1 MTVTD
6 QSVVEFVDDI
16 ASDST
21 LGGGSVAAVSGAMAA
36 ALSEMV
42 CRVSLENGDGA
53 DVDTELCDMKP
64 ELVAERERLLQ
75 LADEDADAF
84 EALVAAYRRRDDHE
98 HTSAIEEASKRA
110 TSVPLEIAE
119 RCLVVLESASV
130 LTAEGNESVVS
141 DAGASG
147 YLAHAAMR
155 TALDTVSV
163 NLVHIDDG
171 EFTADTESRVEQ
183 LRTTGER
190 LEAELHS
197 TLGDRI
203 SARKTTK
210 RPDESGDECPN

>member
-16 ASDST
+16 ASEST
-21 LGGGSVAAVSGAMAA
+21 LGGGSVAAVGGAMAA
-36 ALSEMV
+36 ALSELV
-42 CRVSLENGDGA
+42 CRVSMETGDGA
-53 DVDTELCDMKP
+53 GVETELWDMKS
-64 ELVAERERLLQ
+64 ELAAERERFLQ

-98 HTSAIEEASKRA
+98 HAPTIEEASKRA

-119 RCLVVLESASV
+119 CCLVVLESAAV
-130 LTAEGNESVVS
+130 LVAEGDESVVS

-171 EFTADTESRVEQ
+171 EFSADTESRVEQ

-210 RPDESGDECPN
+210 RTDEAGDE

>member
-1 MTVTD
+1 MTVTN

-16 ASDST
+16 ASEST
-21 LGGGSVAAVSGAMAA
+21 LGGGSVAAVGGAMAA
-36 ALSEMV
+36 ALSELV
-42 CRVSLENGDGA
+42 CRVSLESGDGA
-53 DVDTELCDMKP
+53 DVETELWDMKS
-64 ELVAERERLLQ
+64 ELAAERERLLQ

-84 EALVAAYRRRDDHE
+84 EALVDAYGRRDEHE
-98 HTSAIEEASKRA
+98 HTSAIGEATKRA

-119 RCLVVLESASV
+119 RCLVVLESAAF
-130 LTAEGNESVVS
+130 LAAEGSERVVS

-155 TALDTVSV
+155 TALDTGSV

-171 EFTADTESRVEQ
+171 DFTADTESRVEQ
-183 LRTTGER
+183 LGTTGER

-197 TLGDRI
+197 TLGDWI

-210 RPDESGDECPN
+210 RPDESGDERPN